1 MPRLDT
7 PTFAG
12 AAVAAPHMA
21 AAEAGRAVLIEGGN
35 AVEAMVAMAAT
46 IAVVYPHMNGIGGD
60 AFWCVAEP
68 NGRVHA
74 IDAAGFAGAA
84 ATPAFYREREHE
96 TIPSRGPLAAL
107 TVPGTIDG
115 WRVALTLAR
124 ARGGR
129 LPLATL
135 LADAVR
141 RAREGTPVSA
151 SEARY
156 WARTDIAGAHAD
168 LKAAPGFV
176 ETFFDEDGEAPQA
189 GAHRRQRTLAD
200 TFDYLAKAGLRDFY
214 EGDVAR
220 EIAADL
226 ERLGAPV
233 SRADLRA
240 YEARVVRPLSIRL
253 PGLEVYN
260 LPPPSQG
267 VAALAILGIAEH
279 LALGRVDGTAW
290 HHGLIEATK
299 RAFALRD
306 RVAIDPGRLD
316 EDPQEALDD
325 AELAAAAGAIS
336 MSRAA
341 PYPNPGSEADTVWM
355 GAIDADGLAVSFI
368 QSVYWEYGSGC
379 VLAGTGITMQNRGTA
394 FALDPRAA
402 NTLAARAKPF
412 HTLNPALARFA
423 DGRVVPYGCMGGD
436 GQPQTQAQA
445 LLRYRAG
452 ASPAEAID
460 APRWL
465 LGRTWGESSATLK
478 LEGRFDESV
487 IAGLKRLGHPVETL
501 DAAYS
506 DTLGHAGMLVK
517 HRRDGRVE
525 ATHDPRSDGGAL
537 GL

>member
-1 MPRLDT
+1 MPRLET
-7 PTFAG
+7 PTFTG

-60 AFWCVAEP
+60 AFWCVGEP
-68 NGRVHA
+68 NGRVHG
-74 IDAAGFAGAA
+74 IDASGFAGAL
-84 ATPAFYREREHE
+84 ATPAFYRDREHE

-115 WRVALTLAR
+115 WRVALELAR

-135 LADAVR
+135 LSDAVR
-141 RAREGTPVSA
+141 RAREGAPVSA

-156 WARTDIAGAHAD
+156 WARTDIARAHAD
-168 LKAAPGFV
+168 LKAAPGFL
-176 ETFFDEDGEAPQA
+176 ETYFDEDGEAPQA
-189 GAHRRQRTLAD
+189 GALRRQRRLSDTLA
-200 TFDYLAKAGLRDFY
+200 YLGGAGLRDFY
-214 EGDVAR
+214 AGDVAR

-226 ERLGAPV
+226 EALGAPV
-233 SRADLRA
+233 TRDDLRA
-240 YEARVVRPLSIRL
+240 YEARVVRPLAIRL
-253 PGLEVYN
+253 PGLDVYN

-267 VAALAILGIAEH
+267 VAALAILGIAER
-279 LALGRVDGTAW
+279 LALGRVDGIAW
-290 HHGLIEATK
+290 QHGLIEATK
-299 RAFALRD
+299 QAFAIRD

-316 EDPQEALDD
+316 EDAQEALDD
-325 AELAAAAGAIS
+325 ARLARAAGAIA

-341 PYPNPGSEADTVWM
+341 PYPTPGSEADTVWM
-355 GAIDADGLAVSFI
+355 GAVDADGLAVSFI

-379 VLAGTGITMQNRGTA
+379 VLPKTGIAMQNRGTA
-394 FALDPRAA
+394 FPLDPRAA
-402 NTLAARAKPF
+402 NPLAPRAKPF

-423 DGRVVPYGCMGGD
+423 DGRVAPYGCMGGD
-436 GQPQTQAQA
+436 GQPQTQAQV

-452 ASPAEAID
+452 ASPAEAVD

-478 LEGRFDESV
+478 CEARFDDSV
-487 IAGLKRLGHPVETL
+487 LSGLRRLGHPVEAL

-506 DTLGHAGMLVK
+506 DTLGHAGLIVK
-517 HRRDGRVE
+517 HPGNGRVE

>member
-1 MPRLDT
+1 MPRLET
-7 PTFAG
+7 PTFTG
-12 AAVAAPHMA
+12 AAVAAPHTA

-74 IDAAGFAGAA
+74 IDASGFAGAL
-84 ATPAFYREREHE
+84 ATPAFYRDREHE

-115 WRVALTLAR
+115 WRVALELAR

-135 LADAVR
+135 LSDAVR
-141 RAREGTPVSA
+141 RAREGAPVSA

-168 LKAAPGFV
+168 LRAAPGFV
-176 ETFFDEDGEAPQA
+176 ETYFDGDGEPPQA
-189 GAHRRQRTLAD
+189 GALRRQRRLSDTLA
-200 TFDYLAKAGLRDFY
+200 YLGEAGLRDFY

-226 ERLGAPV
+226 EALGAPV
-233 SRADLRA
+233 TRADLRA
-240 YEARVVRPLSIRL
+240 FEARVVRPLALRL

-267 VAALAILGIAEH
+267 VAALAILGIAER
-279 LALGRVDGTAW
+279 LALGRVDGAAW

-299 RAFALRD
+299 QAFAIRD

-316 EDPQEALDD
+316 DDPQEALGD
-325 AELAAAAGAIS
+325 AALAASAGRVS
-336 MSRAA
+336 SSRAA
-341 PYPNPGSEADTVWM
+341 PYPTAGSEADTVWM
-355 GAIDADGLAVSFI
+355 GAVDVDGLAVSFI

-379 VLAGTGITMQNRGTA
+379 VLPKTGIAMQNRGTA
-394 FALDPRAA
+394 FPLDPRAA
-402 NTLAARAKPF
+402 NPLAPRAKPF

-423 DGRVVPYGCMGGD
+423 DGRVAPYGCMGGD
-436 GQPQTQAQA
+436 GQPQTQAQV

-452 ASPAEAID
+452 ASPAEAVD

-465 LGRTWGESSATLK
+465 LGRTWGESLATLK
-478 LEGRFDESV
+478 LESRFDESV
-487 IAGLKRLGHPVETL
+487 VAALRRLGHPVDML
-501 DAAYS
+501 DAPYS
-506 DTLGHAGMLVK
+506 DTLGHAGLIVK
-517 HRRDGRVE
+517 HPGNGRVE

>member
-1 MPRLDT
+1 MPRLET
-7 PTFAG
+7 PTYAS
-12 AAVAAPHMA
+12 AAVAAPHHA
-21 AAEAGRAVLIEGGN
+21 AAEAGRAILIEGGN
-35 AVEAMVAMAAT
+35 AVEAMIAMAAT

-74 IDAAGFAGAA
+74 IDAAGFAGSL
-84 ATPAFYREREHE
+84 ATPSFYFDRGHE

-115 WRVALTLAR
+115 WRLAGELAK

-129 LPLATL
+129 LPLSTL
-135 LADAVR
+135 LADAIR
-141 RAREGTPVSA
+141 RAREGAPVSP

-156 WARTDIAGAHAD
+156 WARTDLPAAHAD

-176 ETFFDEDGEAPQA
+176 ETYFRDGEPPAA
-189 GAHRRQRTLAD
+189 GASRRLPKLAD
-200 TFDYLAKAGLRDFY
+200 TLAYLAEAGLRDFY
-214 EGDVAR
+214 EGDVSR

-226 ERLGAPV
+226 ERLGAPIT
-233 SRADLRA
+233 RADLRR
-240 YEARVVRPLSIRL
+240 YEARAVRPLSVRL
-253 PGLEVYN
+253 PGLDVYN

-267 VAALAILGIAEH
+267 VAALAILGIAER
-279 LALGRVDGTAW
+279 LALGRVDETAW
-290 HHGLIEATK
+290 HHGLVEAVK
-299 RAFALRD
+299 RAFRLRD
-306 RVAIDPGRLD
+306 RVAIDPARLERD
-316 EDPQEALDD
+316 AQDYLTDD
-325 AELAAAAGAIS
+325 RFARAAAAIS

-341 PYPNPGSEADTVWM
+341 PYPHPGSEADTVWM

-379 VLAGTGITMQNRGTA
+379 VLPATGVTMQNRGTA
-394 FALDPRAA
+394 FPLDARAA
-402 NTLAARAKPF
+402 NPLAPGAKPF

-436 GQPQTQAQA
+436 GQPQTQAQV
-445 LLRYRAG
+445 LMRYRAG
-452 ASPAEAID
+452 LSPAEAVD

-478 LEGRFDESV
+478 LESRFDEGV
-487 IAGLKRLGHPVETL
+487 IVGLKRLGHPVEVL
-501 DAAYS
+501 DAPYS

-517 HRRDGRVE
+517 HPRDGRVE
-525 ATHDPRSDGGAL
+525 AVHDPRSDGGAL